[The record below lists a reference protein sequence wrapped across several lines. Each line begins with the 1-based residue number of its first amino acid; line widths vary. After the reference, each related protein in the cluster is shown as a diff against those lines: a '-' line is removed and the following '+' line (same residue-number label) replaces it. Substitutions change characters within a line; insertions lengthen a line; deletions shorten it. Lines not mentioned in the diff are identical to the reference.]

1 MTTLVE
7 DELDTFYVGEWKTIT
22 IRCPPEVAA
31 RIHADGH
38 ASIAPTIEH
47 GTYELRARQKV
58 GVLRYGNLELRITPK
73 VPVSRLLYLSS
84 YNDAPDDWKQL
95 ETLLDDVADPLS
107 AIAEALVHFAERALR
122 PTPLQG
128 YVVHEEAER
137 RLRGRIL
144 FDRQLSS
151 RAGLVMPVELR
162 FDEYELGIIENRVLK
177 AALII
182 VEQAIA
188 RDQPALRRR
197 LRHLRFQLDGV
208 ETWTRG
214 LPVPEI
220 PFSRMNERYRPA
232 LVLSR
237 LVLGSHSLEFPNQ
250 KHRGTG
256 FLFDMNRVFESFL
269 EAALRKELERVGG
282 QVRGQERVY
291 LDDACTVLM
300 KPDITWWR
308 GGRCSAVI
316 DAKYKRSTSQDYPNA
331 DAYQMLAYC
340 TRLGLRRGWLVYAD
354 FGEEASGT
362 TIVSG
367 PGTEIIVRA
376 VDIGGTIEE
385 IEAGVAK
392 LAREIAEECS
402 YGLAIASHG

>member
-1 MTTLVE
+1 VTTLV
-7 DELDTFYVGEWKTIT
+7 DGELDIVHVREWGTTT
-22 IRCPPEVAA
+22 IRCSAEVAA

-38 ASIAPTIEH
+38 ASVAPAPEH
-47 GTYELRARQKV
+47 GTYELRARHKV
-58 GVLRYGNLELRITPK
+58 GVLRYGNLELRISPK

-84 YNDAPDDWKQL
+84 YDDATDEWKRL

-107 AIAEALVHFAERALR
+107 AIAEALAYFAERALR

-144 FDRQLSS
+144 FDRQISS

-177 AALII
+177 AALMV
-182 VEQAIA
+182 VEQAVVGG
-188 RDQPALRRR
+188 QPALRRR
-197 LRHLRFQLDGV
+197 LTHLRFQLDGV
-208 ETWTRG
+208 EPWTRG
-214 LPVPEI
+214 LQVPDI
-220 PFSRMNERYRPA
+220 SFSRMNERYRPA

-256 FLFDMNRVFESFL
+256 FLFDMNRIFESFL
-269 EAALRKELERVGG
+269 EAALRKELERVDG

-291 LDDACTVLM
+291 LDEAGTVLM

-308 GGRCSAVI
+308 RGRCSAVI
-316 DAKYKRSTSQDYPNA
+316 DAKYKRATSQDYPNA

-354 FGEEASGT
+354 IGEASSGT
-362 TIVSG
+362 TIVRG
-367 PGTEIIVRA
+367 PGIELVVRA
-376 VDIGGTIEE
+376 VDIGGTIEQL
-385 IEAGVAK
+385 EAGVAK
-392 LAREIAEECS
+392 LAHEIVEE
-402 YGLAIASHG
+402 GPND